1 MQYFEKIKDNRDFR
15 RTYGRG
21 KTRVAPE
28 FVVYAAKGKSG
39 RVRLGITATKK
50 IGCAVK
56 RNRAKRIITAAFR
69 ECAKNL
75 NSVDVVVVA
84 RGRILKCKSTKIA
97 EIMKKQFCELGLF
110 CDEKE

>member
-21 KTRVAPE
+21 KSRVAPE
-28 FVVYAAKGKSG
+28 FVVYAAKGKSE

-110 CDEKE
+110 CYEKE

>member
-21 KTRVAPE
+21 KSRVAPE

-84 RGRILKCKSTKIA
+84 RSRILKCKSTKIA

>member
-1 MQYFEKIKDNRDFR
+1 MQYFEKIKENRDFR

-21 KTRVAPE
+21 KSRVAPE
-28 FVVYAAKGKSG
+28 FVVYAAKGRPG
-39 RVRLGITATKK
+39 RVRLGITVTKK

-56 RNRAKRIITAAFR
+56 RNRAKRVITAAFR
-69 ECAKNL
+69 ECARDL

-97 EIMKKQFCELGLF
+97 EMMKKQFCELDLI
-110 CDEKE
+110 CDEKN